1 MLETRPAPAQPDSF
15 AVTAARLK
23 ARRKQRRR
31 LTDMLAYAVL
41 IVIALIMLYPFYW
54 TLITS
59 FEPTGNI
66 YEAKILPK
74 AVGLRNYAEM
84 WKGTTVP
91 FWRLILNSLII
102 CTLGVTLTVT
112 LATLAAYPLAKMRF
126 PGRDL
131 IFYAILA
138 LMVLPNESGLIV
150 NYITTIK
157 LGLLQQT
164 NPVIDAIRQYG
175 GGAARAGEHRGPVP
189 AAAGVPGHSAGADRG
204 RPHRRGLRADHLAA
218 HHAAAGD
225 AHHRGVRHSGIRGV
239 LELVPVGADH
249 AARQEP
255 AAAVGG
261 VAGTQRNIQH
271 QQPRGDG
278 GRGDHD
284 HSHPDRLRLRAEVLH
299 EGVGG
304 GGERVKRVY
313 GFRRPSRGMN
323 T

>member
-1 MLETRPAPAQPDSF
+1 MLETRPAPVSPDSF

-23 ARRKQRRR
+23 ARRRQRRR
-31 LTDMLAYAVL
+31 LTDLLAYAVL

-59 FEPTGNI
+59 LEPTGNI
-66 YEAKILPK
+66 YEAKILPQ

-91 FWRLILNSLII
+91 FWRLILNSVII
-102 CTLGVTLTVT
+102 CTLGVSLTVT

-164 NPVIDAIRQYG
+164 NPVIDAVRQYLAVVLPG
-175 GGAARAGEHRGPVP
+175 LASIVGLFLLRQAYLGIPQELIEAARIDGAPELTIWRRIMLPLATP
-189 AAAGVPGHSAGADRG
+189 TIAAFAILEFVAYWNSFLWARIMLPDKNLLPLSAG
-204 RPHRRGLRADHLAA
+204 L
-218 HHAAAGD
+218 
-225 AHHRGVRHSGIRGV
+225 
-239 LELVPVGADH
+239 LELSGTFSTNSRAVMAGAVITIIPILIVF
-249 AARQEP
+249 AFGQKYFMKGLEG
-255 AAAVGG
+255 AVKG
-261 VAGTQRNIQH
+261 
-271 QQPRGDG
+271 
-278 GRGDHD
+278 
-284 HSHPDRLRLRAEVLH
+284 
-299 EGVGG
+299 
-304 GGERVKRVY
+304 
-313 GFRRPSRGMN
+313 
-323 T
+323 

>member
-1 MLETRPAPAQPDSF
+1 MLETRPAPVQTDSF
-15 AVTAARLK
+15 AAAAARLK

-31 LTDMLAYAVL
+31 LTDLLAYAVL

-54 TLITS
+54 TLITTL
-59 FEPTGNI
+59 EPTGNI
-66 YEAKILPK
+66 YEAKILPQ

-102 CTLGVTLTVT
+102 CTLGVPLTVT

-164 NPVIDAIRQYG
+164 NPVIDAIRQYLAVVLPG
-175 GGAARAGEHRGPVP
+175 LASIVGLFLLRQAYLGVPQELIEAARIDGARELTIWRRIMLPLATP
-189 AAAGVPGHSAGADRG
+189 TIAAFAILEFVAYWNSFLWARIMLPDKNLLPLSAG
-204 RPHRRGLRADHLAA
+204 L
-218 HHAAAGD
+218 
-225 AHHRGVRHSGIRGV
+225 
-239 LELVPVGADH
+239 LELSGTFSTNSRAVMAGAVVTIIPILIVF
-249 AARQEP
+249 AFGQKYFMKGLEG
-255 AAAVGG
+255 AVKG
-261 VAGTQRNIQH
+261 
-271 QQPRGDG
+271 
-278 GRGDHD
+278 
-284 HSHPDRLRLRAEVLH
+284 
-299 EGVGG
+299 
-304 GGERVKRVY
+304 
-313 GFRRPSRGMN
+313 
-323 T
+323 